1 MLLKR
6 FSNFS
11 AFTAIEFRSNLKYVK
26 LTNRN
31 QNLIWF
37 NLPWNQKV
45 KTDASKM
52 VFIIDQEQLSKGA
65 PIQQNVPAS
74 SQATAA
80 PLISKTLQIAQQE
93 SLQRLCIKLT
103 DRIWCRKCH
112 QNLLVSVVENLSN
125 ASTKKYVCINETKLN
140 KKTCKKPTWLEYWMI
155 FSM

>member
-103 DRIWCRKCH
+103 DQI
-112 QNLLVSVVENLSN
+112 
-125 ASTKKYVCINETKLN
+125 
-140 KKTCKKPTWLEYWMI
+140 
-155 FSM
+155 